1 MKSNKETYSFN
12 RNSRCFIWFS
22 KKYSFYL
29 FFNNLIWIP
38 SNKHSPLQINETP
51 IEILFKSTV
60 SFIIYTLS
68 TYLFLPWVH
77 KFFFSYSLHA
87 YILYVYFMHTTLK
100 LCMILFLIQPWFG
113 IQSFMLVVIQ
123 QSSTKYVLQTKG

>member
-22 KKYSFYL
+22 KRYSFYL

-38 SNKHSPLQINETP
+38 SNNHSPLQINETP

-60 SFIIYTLS
+60 SFNIYTLS

-77 KFFFSYSLHA
+77 TFFFSYCLHA
-87 YILYVYFMHTTLK
+87 YILYVYLMHNTLK